1 MSKLKIVL
9 KYWMG
14 MKEYLFSMLLGSVLT
29 ALVNV
34 MGAQV
39 TLMIGELLDNIDDI
53 QNRIPPL
60 LVILL
65 AMIIISIIAQCIIS
79 KAFNGS
85 FTKIMDKFTDKV
97 LSVDYNLYT
106 KESASGIDTLSE
118 YGWRIVRVGKRISE
132 LIVSLVSIVTYIVAI
147 YKVKKEIMLPILVI
161 YLIGGVLMKYAFK
174 KFDEIDTQ
182 ADKFK
187 KKRNQELDDIINGF
201 IEVKSFGMQK
211 IHQMKFHELN
221 NNTYGLFMKRTVV
234 DASISGIFQLIDNGA
249 TILGVLYVVSFII
262 KGEMS
267 PTEGMVIIS
276 LIGSIIHPLSAIVD
290 FMNTASENLSM
301 LDVYDNFMNY
311 QNITKTEGDIE
322 LNSFNDSIKISNVS
336 FKYGDSDNIL
346 NDINITIN
354 KGQKIGICGIS
365 GGGKSSL
372 FKLLNHFYDPE
383 CGSILIDGIDMKN
396 ITDESLRK
404 RIGCVHQDNFIFPG
418 SIRKNITYGSK
429 GYTDNDIIDACKKA
443 NIYNFIMELT
453 DKFDTEVGPRGLKL
467 SGGQKQRI
475 ALARVILR
483 NPDIILLDEATSAL
497 DTESEFHIQKA
508 IENMGDEKTI
518 ISIAHR
524 LSTIENCD
532 TIYVFGKGKIIESG
546 THEQLMNLNISYAK
560 MYNKQYEERI

>member
-201 IEVKSFGMQK
+201 IEVKSFGM
-211 IHQMKFHELN
+211 
-221 NNTYGLFMKRTVV
+221 
-234 DASISGIFQLIDNGA
+234 
-249 TILGVLYVVSFII
+249 
-262 KGEMS
+262 
-267 PTEGMVIIS
+267 
-276 LIGSIIHPLSAIVD
+276 
-290 FMNTASENLSM
+290 
-301 LDVYDNFMNY
+301 
-311 QNITKTEGDIE
+311 
-322 LNSFNDSIKISNVS
+322 
-336 FKYGDSDNIL
+336 
-346 NDINITIN
+346 
-354 KGQKIGICGIS
+354 
-365 GGGKSSL
+365 
-372 FKLLNHFYDPE
+372 
-383 CGSILIDGIDMKN
+383 
-396 ITDESLRK
+396 
-404 RIGCVHQDNFIFPG
+404 
-418 SIRKNITYGSK
+418 
-429 GYTDNDIIDACKKA
+429 
-443 NIYNFIMELT
+443 
-453 DKFDTEVGPRGLKL
+453 
-467 SGGQKQRI
+467 
-475 ALARVILR
+475 
-483 NPDIILLDEATSAL
+483 
-497 DTESEFHIQKA
+497 
-508 IENMGDEKTI
+508 
-518 ISIAHR
+518 
-524 LSTIENCD
+524 
-532 TIYVFGKGKIIESG
+532 
-546 THEQLMNLNISYAK
+546 
-560 MYNKQYEERI
+560 

>member
-1 MSKLKIVL
+1 MSKLNIVL

-211 IHQMKFHELN
+211 
-221 NNTYGLFMKRTVV
+221 Y
-234 DASISGIFQLIDNGA
+234 
-249 TILGVLYVVSFII
+249 I
-262 KGEMS
+262 K
-267 PTEGMVIIS
+267 
-276 LIGSIIHPLSAIVD
+276 
-290 FMNTASENLSM
+290 
-301 LDVYDNFMNY
+301 
-311 QNITKTEGDIE
+311 
-322 LNSFNDSIKISNVS
+322 
-336 FKYGDSDNIL
+336 
-346 NDINITIN
+346 
-354 KGQKIGICGIS
+354 
-365 GGGKSSL
+365 
-372 FKLLNHFYDPE
+372 
-383 CGSILIDGIDMKN
+383 
-396 ITDESLRK
+396 
-404 RIGCVHQDNFIFPG
+404 
-418 SIRKNITYGSK
+418 
-429 GYTDNDIIDACKKA
+429 
-443 NIYNFIMELT
+443 
-453 DKFDTEVGPRGLKL
+453 
-467 SGGQKQRI
+467 
-475 ALARVILR
+475 
-483 NPDIILLDEATSAL
+483 
-497 DTESEFHIQKA
+497 
-508 IENMGDEKTI
+508 
-518 ISIAHR
+518 
-524 LSTIENCD
+524 
-532 TIYVFGKGKIIESG
+532 
-546 THEQLMNLNISYAK
+546 
-560 MYNKQYEERI
+560 

>member
-1 MSKLKIVL
+1 M
-9 KYWMG
+9 
-14 MKEYLFSMLLGSVLT
+14 
-29 ALVNV
+29 
-34 MGAQV
+34 
-39 TLMIGELLDNIDDI
+39 
-53 QNRIPPL
+53 
-60 LVILL
+60 
-65 AMIIISIIAQCIIS
+65 
-79 KAFNGS
+79 
-85 FTKIMDKFTDKV
+85 
-97 LSVDYNLYT
+97 
-106 KESASGIDTLSE
+106 
-118 YGWRIVRVGKRISE
+118 
-132 LIVSLVSIVTYIVAI
+132 
-147 YKVKKEIMLPILVI
+147 
-161 YLIGGVLMKYAFK
+161 
-174 KFDEIDTQ
+174 
-182 ADKFK
+182 
-187 KKRNQELDDIINGF
+187 
-201 IEVKSFGMQK
+201 
-211 IHQMKFHELN
+211 
-221 NNTYGLFMKRTVV
+221 
-234 DASISGIFQLIDNGA
+234 
-249 TILGVLYVVSFII
+249 GVLYVVSFII

-267 PTEGMVIIS
+267 PTEGMVIVS

-322 LNSFNDSIKISNVS
+322 LSSFNDSIKISNVS

-546 THEQLMNLNISYAK
+546 THEQLMNLNRSYAK